1 MGLSYG
7 GLSKQLYL
15 IPMPQAN
22 ITFLK
27 TFWPISSFLLL
38 FVLFVL
44 MYLAASGLSD
54 SLQTLS
60 CGLWDL
66 VPWPGIEPLV
76 EHILIQENIAEKM
89 KISYNPIRLRESLLK
104 LTVFKGWHLFVY
116 LPNKTEVNPYL
127 AFVQCD
133 FHSGL

>member
-15 IPMPQAN
+15 IPMSQTN

-27 TFWPISSFLLL
+27 HSDPFLGFLLL

-66 VPWPGIEPLV
+66 VP
-76 EHILIQENIAEKM
+76 
-89 KISYNPIRLRESLLK
+89 
-104 LTVFKGWHLFVY
+104 
-116 LPNKTEVNPYL
+116 
-127 AFVQCD
+127 
-133 FHSGL
+133 